1 MLKKIITTLRQSNT
15 YRIGLLQARAYRIL
29 KQETSTILQPLG
41 ISTVEWAF
49 LGLLYDKKVLRMK
62 DAAQELGVEAPFI
75 TATFAQLHVKKLV
88 QESRSEVDV
97 RVKLLSLTDL
107 GRSFVEE
114 TEEHVRKSM
123 RYLMAG
129 ANPRD
134 LIGYVSILEL
144 IIKNEK

>member
-29 KQETSTILQPLG
+29 KQETATILQPLG
-41 ISTVEWAF
+41 ISTIEWAF

-75 TATFAQLHVKKLV
+75 TATSAQLHAKKLV
-88 QESRSEVDV
+88 HESRSEADV
-97 RVKLLSLTDL
+97 RVKLISLTEQ
-107 GRSFVEE
+107 GRGFVEE
-114 TEEHVRKSM
+114 TEAYVRTSL
-123 RYLMAG
+123 RYLMLG
-129 ANPRD
+129 AHPRD
-134 LIGYVSILEL
+134 LIGYVAILEL